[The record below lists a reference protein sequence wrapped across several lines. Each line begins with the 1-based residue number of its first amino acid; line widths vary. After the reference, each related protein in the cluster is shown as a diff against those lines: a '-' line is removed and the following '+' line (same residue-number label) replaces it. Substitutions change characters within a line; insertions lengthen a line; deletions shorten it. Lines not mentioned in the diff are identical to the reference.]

1 MPIRIFYEVM
11 IVLNIVLVEP
21 EIPQN
26 CGNIARTCAATGC
39 RLHLI
44 RPLGFDISDKAVK
57 RAGLDYWHM
66 VEVLDYE
73 NLEDFFRRNDVA
85 EMWCLSTKAPRSYV
99 EARFHDGCYLF
110 FGKETKGLPEAFLN
124 EHYDDCL
131 RIPMRSDARSLNL
144 SNAVAI
150 TVFEALRQLEFPHL
164 SDHGKMYHNSMEVTL

>member
-1 MPIRIFYEVM
+1 M
-11 IVLNIVLVEP
+11 LNIVLVEP

-44 RPLGFDISDKAVK
+44 RPLGFDISEKAVR

-73 NLEDFFRRNDVA
+73 NLTDFFAKNHVA
-85 EMWCLSTKAPRSYV
+85 EMWCLSTKAPRSYT
-99 EARFHDGCYLF
+99 EAEFHDGCYLF
-110 FGKETKGLPEAFLN
+110 FGKETKGLPEPFLA
-124 EHYDDCL
+124 EHFDSCV
-131 RIPMRSDARSLNL
+131 RIPMRESARSLNL

-150 TVFEALRQLEFPHL
+150 TVYEALRQTGFPGL
-164 SDHGKMYHNSMEVTL
+164 TDYGKMKA